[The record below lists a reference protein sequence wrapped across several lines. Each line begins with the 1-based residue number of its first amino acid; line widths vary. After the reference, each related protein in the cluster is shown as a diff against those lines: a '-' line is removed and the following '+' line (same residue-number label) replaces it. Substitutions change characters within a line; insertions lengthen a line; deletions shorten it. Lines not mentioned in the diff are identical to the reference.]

1 MFFCGDEFTL
11 RRWKS
16 ASARGTVT
24 RRSLYDNVDLE
35 TLSDQRTPGI
45 EFVLLSSLHVYSQA
59 HPKQSILCE
68 VMMLR
73 KEYVLVH
80 ACGACID
87 PPVSA
92 PLLCLCGAPRTRTRC
107 SHLSSS
113 SDPTPAIAA
122 TSSMASQTERE
133 RQCVYLTYRDLF
145 CGSKARVRN
154 RKIIRSIILKHW
166 GQSGN
171 NVHEQQSNMSPV
183 EDVMTSPQC
192 MYQTRVSSQVW
203 L

>member
-1 MFFCGDEFTL
+1 MFWCTRAARTL
-11 RRWKS
+11 
-16 ASARGTVT
+16 T
-24 RRSLYDNVDLE
+24 R
-35 TLSDQRTPGI
+35 LSQHR
-45 EFVLLSSLHVYSQA
+45 
-59 HPKQSILCE
+59 CC
-68 VMMLR
+68 
-73 KEYVLVH
+73 
-80 ACGACID
+80 ACVGY
-87 PPVSA
+87 
-92 PLLCLCGAPRTRTRC
+92 PRTRTRC

-122 TSSMASQTERE
+122 TGSMASQTERE

-183 EDVMTSPQC
+183 GDVMTSPQC

>member
-1 MFFCGDEFTL
+1 MFWCT
-11 RRWKS
+11 R
-16 ASARGTVT
+16 AARILT
-24 RRSLYDNVDLE
+24 R
-35 TLSDQRTPGI
+35 LSQHR
-45 EFVLLSSLHVYSQA
+45 
-59 HPKQSILCE
+59 CC
-68 VMMLR
+68 
-73 KEYVLVH
+73 
-80 ACGACID
+80 ACVGY
-87 PPVSA
+87 
-92 PLLCLCGAPRTRTRC
+92 PRTRTRC

-113 SDPTPAIAA
+113 PDPTPAIAA
-122 TSSMASQTERE
+122 TGSMASQTERE
-133 RQCVYLTYRDLF
+133 RQCVYSTYRDLF

-183 EDVMTSPQC
+183 GDVMTSPQC